1 MVEGA
6 TLEMLCR
13 GNSTVS
19 SNLTLSAICIA
30 HDFAWIFV
38 RMSRKVVFYFLLS
51 LSHFTEKNVLLVDA
65 DDCQKMQK
73 SIELADMI

>member
-1 MVEGA
+1 MNGVVEG
-6 TLEMLCR
+6 TD
-13 GNSTVS
+13 
-19 SNLTLSAICIA
+19 TLSAICIA

-51 LSHFTEKNVLLVDA
+51 LSHFPEKTCCWSNA